1 MTDSQ
6 FNNFIFENFLERRFL
21 NLSNPNFLF
30 GLVDSPRVSIVA
42 DLKFRRLTFL
52 RRRNIWVLKCHHVT
66 KYNTFLRRL
75 IGGRHI
81 KLAKAQMQKIKTD
94 LNDNGFNVD
103 TLYKHTNMFNDN
115 FYFKKKEDFVSDQTN
130 HLNFKFE
137 IDSKNPCKEK
147 QEIIESTNTIYKRPD
162 KFCYLIKLMKTYI
175 VKLKKKKKKKK
186 KKKTIKR
193 NKFERYNLNL

>member
-52 RRRNIWVLKCHHVT
+52 RRRNIWVLKCHHDT

-94 LNDNGFNVD
+94 LNDNDFNVD

-162 KFCYLIKLMKTYI
+162 KFRYLIKLMKPYI
-175 VKLKKKKKKKK
+175 VKLKKKQKKK
-186 KKKTIKR
+186 
-193 NKFERYNLNL
+193 L